1 MKKLAI
7 LLFLMLFLSGCS
19 DNWGWYVVNPYSK
32 SGWINLKFLMSGYYF
47 TLLLSFTS
55 ILISIA
61 VGLLIALPGLS
72 KNPWLRNFNRVYVEI
87 VRSVPILVLILWVY
101 YGLPPMTGLE
111 INVFWAGVIALA
123 LSDSAFQAEIFRAGI
138 QSIDRGQYEASHSIS
153 LNYKDTMRFVILPQ
167 AIRRILPALG
177 NQLVYMLKMSSLVSV
192 IGMQELTRK
201 ANELVVTEYRPLE
214 IYTILVLEYL
224 VLILVVSA
232 GVRWLERRLKSD
244 ERV

>member
-111 INVFWAGVIALA
+111 INVFWAGVIAL
-123 LSDSAFQAEIFRAGI
+123 
-138 QSIDRGQYEASHSIS
+138 S
-153 LNYKDTMRFVILPQ
+153 LNAAAFVAEVVRGGVGSIEKGQTEAAKAIGMRPSQILVFILLPQ
-167 AIRRILPALG
+167 AYRQMVPPLTNELIS
-177 NQLVYMLKMSSLVSV
+177 LVKNSSLLSV
-192 IGMQELTRK
+192 ISVYELTR
-201 ANELVVTEYRPLE
+201 AGQAIISVHFVPFE
-214 IYTILVLEYL
+214 IYTLLALYYYA
-224 VLILVVSA
+224 LIKALS
-232 GVRWLERRLKSD
+232 WLSIQLERRLPSW
-244 ERV
+244 